1 MTDAT
6 PSFEQLLKNLDQA
19 MFADRHRLR
28 RQLHDLRKKAGDA
41 PIDAERLAQWLE
53 RFQASVAKV
62 EARRRSV
69 PVMRYDDSLPIAA
82 KRDEIKAALEK
93 HQVLVIAGETGSGKT
108 TQLPKICLEI
118 GRGVHGLIGH
128 TQPRRLAAR
137 SVATRVA
144 EEIGTPLGELVG
156 YQVRFEDQSK
166 DSSLIKL
173 MTDGILL
180 AETQHDRFLE
190 KYDTIIVDE
199 AHERSLNIDFLL
211 GYLKTLLPRR
221 PDLKVII
228 TSATIDLERFSQHF
242 NGAPI
247 VEVSG
252 RTYPVETW
260 YRPLSAEVDEDG
272 NRVEDDLTVDQ
283 GILAALDEIDAHEKS
298 IGKRP
303 GDVLVFLPG
312 EREIRDAA
320 EVLRKANLKFTEVLP
335 LYARL
340 TPAEQQKIF
349 QPRPGRK
356 IVLATNVAE
365 TSLTVPGIRYVID
378 SGTARI
384 SRYSYRAKVQRL
396 PIEAVSQASANQRK
410 GRCGRVEPGICIRLY
425 SEEDFLGRPEFTDPE
440 ILRTNLAAVILQ
452 MLHLRLG
459 QIEDFPFI
467 EPPDGKAISDG
478 FNLLQEL
485 SAVNRENQLTP
496 LGRQLARLP
505 IDPRLGRML
514 LEAAKL
520 GSMAEVLIVA
530 SALSVQDVRERPAD
544 RQQQADQ
551 AHAQWKDPDSDFAA
565 LINLWRGFEE
575 QRQALGSNA
584 LRTWCRKNFLNYLR
598 LREWRDAHRQLTL
611 IVRELKLDAQ
621 LRAER
626 ERKGAEATARGQ
638 DRSHKGTDTPRG
650 SGLDREEGGTGAKD
664 RGQDRSNKGTDTPRG
679 SGLDHDEGSAGAKD
693 RGQDRS
699 NKGTSARGS
708 GLDREERN
716 AAAEDRG
723 QDHSH
728 KGANTRRGSGLDR
741 EEGPAGGKDRGQDHS
756 HKGTDTLCGS
766 GLDREEGSAETKADT
781 GQKDRAHAEGPV
793 RTTDKR
799 VNAKLVQQAEAS
811 EAAVRAKSYA
821 AVHKAILS
829 GLLSQ
834 VGHKTEE
841 GDFLG
846 ARQRRFWVHPSS
858 VIGRKKPNW
867 IMAAELV
874 ETTKLFARMVAKIE
888 PDWIEPLAKHLI
900 KTNHFEPHWEK
911 KRGQVVAFEQ
921 VTLYGMIVV
930 ARRPVHFG
938 PIDPPAARELF
949 IREGLVRGEIHSRA
963 KALTANR
970 ELLELFDEL
979 EAKARRRDIIA
990 DEDTLFAYYDAR
1002 LPQDIYQTA
1011 SFETWYKRE
1020 SAKNPQLLVMRD
1032 EDVLARDASEV
1043 TAAQYPDHLR
1053 IGELQL
1059 PLEYHFEPN
1068 HPRDGVTLRVPAPLL
1083 PQLRAERLAWLVPGL
1098 IEAKAVALVRNL
1110 PKAIRKN
1117 FVPVPDFV
1125 KAALSKITFG
1135 EGALPDALG
1144 RELLRM
1150 TGARVPDEAWA
1161 EAALGLESH
1170 LKMNIEVV
1178 DARGKFLGEGRDLA
1192 ELTARFSEASQAALA
1207 PPQQKAEQKPVEAKG
1222 FAQVA
1227 EKAQAKMAG
1236 LSMTVYPALVEENA
1250 VVKEGRFPTQAE
1262 ADYQHRRALQ
1272 RLLLQQLAEPAKYL
1286 RNKLPGLTELALLYR
1301 DMGKVDAL
1309 VEDIL
1314 LASLDS
1320 CILDGEA
1327 QLPRDGAALASLA
1340 ERKRGDWATHAERL
1354 ARLTLDILKLWHGLQ
1369 KRFKGKIDLAQAV
1382 ALNDIKAQLGNL
1394 IYPGFVRETP
1404 TEWLKEYPR
1413 YLKTIEQRFEKIGA
1427 QLQRDRVW
1435 SGELAG
1441 YWEQYQARLNKHQQ
1455 EGKRDPELALYRWM
1469 LEEYR
1474 VSLWAQQLG
1483 TKMAV
1488 SDKRLNKQWS
1498 QVEA

>member
-1 MTDAT
+1 MLDAT
-6 PSFEQLLKNLDQA
+6 PAFDTLLKNLDQT
-19 MFADRHRLR
+19 FSADRHRLR
-28 RQLHDLRKKAGDA
+28 RQLHELRKKPDEAK
-41 PIDAERLAQWLE
+41 LAQWLE
-53 RFQASVAKV
+53 RVQASVARV
-62 EARRRSV
+62 EARRQSV
-69 PVMRYDDSLPIAA
+69 PAIRYDDALPIAA

-156 YQVRFEDQSK
+156 YQVRFEDQSTE
-166 DSSLIKL
+166 STLIKL

-190 KYDTIIVDE
+190 KYDTLIVDE

-211 GYLKTLLPRR
+211 GFLKTLLPRR

-228 TSATIDLERFSQHF
+228 TSATIDLERFSKHF
-242 NGAPI
+242 SGAGLPDAPI
-247 VEVSG
+247 IEVSG
-252 RTYPVETW
+252 RTYPVDTW
-260 YRPLSAEVDEDG
+260 YRPLAAESDEDG
-272 NRVEDDLTVDQ
+272 NRIEDDLTVDQ
-283 GILAALDEIDAHEKS
+283 GILAALDEIEAHEKS

-320 EVLRKANLKFTEVLP
+320 EMLRKANLRFTEVLP

-340 TPAEQQKIF
+340 TPGEQQKIF
-349 QPRPGRK
+349 KPAAGRK

-425 SEEDFLGRPEFTDPE
+425 SEEDFLSRPEFTDPE

-459 QIEDFPFI
+459 DIQDFPFI

-485 SAVNRENQLTP
+485 SAVNRENLLTP

-514 LEAAKL
+514 LEGAVQ
-520 GSMAEVLIVA
+520 GSLAEVLIVA

-544 RQQQADQ
+544 RQQAADQ

-575 QRQALGSNA
+575 KRQELGSGA

-611 IVRELKLDAQ
+611 IARELKL
-621 LRAER
+621 
-626 ERKGAEATARGQ
+626 GAGRSVDDSGQ
-638 DRSHKGTDTPRG
+638 P
-650 SGLDREEGGTGAKD
+650 
-664 RGQDRSNKGTDTPRG
+664 
-679 SGLDHDEGSAGAKD
+679 
-693 RGQDRS
+693 
-699 NKGTSARGS
+699 
-708 GLDREERN
+708 
-716 AAAEDRG
+716 
-723 QDHSH
+723 
-728 KGANTRRGSGLDR
+728 
-741 EEGPAGGKDRGQDHS
+741 
-756 HKGTDTLCGS
+756 
-766 GLDREEGSAETKADT
+766 
-781 GQKDRAHAEGPV
+781 AHADKVRRVEDGKASSTRPSRADSQPV
-793 RTTDKR
+793 PTKDTK
-799 VNAKLVQQAEAS
+799 VNVILRQQAEAS
-811 EAAVRAKSYA
+811 EAAQKAKGYA

-834 VGHKTEE
+834 IGNKTEE

-867 IMAAELV
+867 LMAAELV
-874 ETTKLFARMVAKIE
+874 ETTKLFARMVARIE
-888 PDWIEPLAKHLI
+888 PDWIEPLAGHLI
-900 KTNHFEPHWEK
+900 KKNHFEPHWEK
-911 KRGQVVAFEQ
+911 KRGQVVAYEQ
-921 VTLYGMIVV
+921 VTLFGMIVV
-930 ARRPVHFG
+930 GRRPVHYG

-949 IREGLVRGEIHSRA
+949 IREGLVRGEMHSRA

-1002 LPQDIYQTA
+1002 LPADIYQTA
-1011 SFETWYKRE
+1011 SFENWYKRE
-1020 SAKNPQLLVMRD
+1020 SAKNAQLLVMRD
-1032 EDVLARDASEV
+1032 EDVLARDASEI

-1083 PQLRAERLAWLVPGL
+1083 PQLRNERLDWLVPGL
-1098 IEAKAVALVRNL
+1098 LQTKAVALVRNL
-1110 PKAIRKN
+1110 PKALRKN

-1125 KAALSKITFG
+1125 GAALAKISFG
-1135 EGALPDALG
+1135 EGSLPEALG

-1150 TGARVPDEAWA
+1150 TGARVSDDAWA
-1161 EAALGLESH
+1161 EAAAGLENH

-1192 ELTARFSEASQAALA
+1192 ELTARFAEASQAALA

-1236 LSMTVYPALVEENA
+1236 LSMTVYPALVEEA
-1250 VVKEGRFPTQAE
+1250 GVVKEGRFPTQAE
-1262 ADYQHRRALQ
+1262 AEWQHRRALQ

-1286 RNKLPGLTELALLYR
+1286 RSKLPGLTDLGLLYR

-1327 QLPRDGAALASLA
+1327 PLPRDGAALASLA
-1340 ERKRGDWATHAERL
+1340 EKKRGEWAAHAERL
-1354 ARLTLDILKLWHGLQ
+1354 ARLTLDILKLWHSLQ

-1394 IYPGFVRETP
+1394 VYPGFVRETP
-1404 TEWLKEYPR
+1404 AEWLKEYPR
-1413 YLKTIEQRFEKIGA
+1413 YLKAIEQRFEKIGA

-1441 YWEQYQARLNKHQQ
+1441 YQEHYQARLKKHLQ
-1455 EGKRDPELALYRWM
+1455 EGKRDSELALYRWM

-1483 TKMAV
+1483 TRLPV

-1498 QVEA
+1498 QVQP

>member
-6 PSFEQLLKNLDQA
+6 PAIDTLLKNLDQA
-19 MFADRHRLR
+19 LFADRHRLR
-28 RQLHDLRKKAGDA
+28 RQLHELRKQPDEAK
-41 PIDAERLAQWLE
+41 LAQWLE
-53 RFQASVAKV
+53 RFQASAAKV
-62 EARRRSV
+62 EARRQSV
-69 PVMRYDDSLPIAA
+69 PRIRYDDSLPIAA

-190 KYDTIIVDE
+190 RYDTIIVDE

-211 GYLKTLLPRR
+211 GFLKTLLPRR

-228 TSATIDLERFSQHF
+228 TSATIDLQRFSEHF
-242 NGAPI
+242 DGAPI

-260 YRPLSAEVDEDG
+260 YRPLAAEIDEDG

-283 GILAALDEIDAHEKS
+283 GILAALDEITTHELS
-298 IGKRP
+298 VGKRP

-459 QIEDFPFI
+459 DIQDFPFI

-496 LGRQLARLP
+496 MGRQLARLP

-514 LEAAKL
+514 LEAAQQ
-520 GSMAEVLIVA
+520 GSLAEVLIVA

-544 RQQQADQ
+544 RQQAADQ

-575 QRQALGSNA
+575 KRQELGSNP
-584 LRTWCRKNFLNYLR
+584 LRSWCRKNFLNYLR

-611 IVRELKLDAQ
+611 IARELKLGVGRSVDGSGQ
-621 LRAER
+621 LPHADKARRLEDGEASSTR
-626 ERKGAEATARGQ
+626 PTGANPQPAPT
-638 DRSHKGTDTPRG
+638 TDT
-650 SGLDREEGGTGAKD
+650 K
-664 RGQDRSNKGTDTPRG
+664 
-679 SGLDHDEGSAGAKD
+679 
-693 RGQDRS
+693 
-699 NKGTSARGS
+699 
-708 GLDREERN
+708 
-716 AAAEDRG
+716 
-723 QDHSH
+723 
-728 KGANTRRGSGLDR
+728 
-741 EEGPAGGKDRGQDHS
+741 
-756 HKGTDTLCGS
+756 
-766 GLDREEGSAETKADT
+766 
-781 GQKDRAHAEGPV
+781 
-793 RTTDKR
+793 
-799 VNAKLVQQAEAS
+799 VNVILRQQAEAS
-811 EAAVRAKSYA
+811 EAAQKAKSYA
-821 AVHKAILS
+821 AVHKAILA

-834 VGHKTEE
+834 VGNKTEE

-867 IMAAELV
+867 LMAAELV

-888 PDWIEPLAKHLI
+888 PDWIEPLADHLI
-900 KTNHFEPHWEK
+900 KKNHFEPHWEK
-911 KRGQVVAFEQ
+911 KRGQVVAYEQ

-930 ARRPVHFG
+930 GRRPVHYG

-949 IREGLVRGEIHSRA
+949 IREGLVRGEMHSRA

-970 ELLELFDEL
+970 ELLERLDEL
-979 EAKARRRDIIA
+979 EAKARRRDILA
-990 DEDTLFAYYDAR
+990 DEETLFDYYDAR
-1002 LPQDIYQTA
+1002 LPADIYQTA
-1011 SFETWYKRE
+1011 SFENWYKRE
-1020 SAKNPQLLVMRD
+1020 SAKNPQLLIMRE
-1032 EDVLARDASEV
+1032 EDVLAREASEV
-1043 TAAQYPDHLR
+1043 TAAQYPDHLS

-1083 PQLRAERLAWLVPGL
+1083 PQLRSERLDWLVPGL
-1098 IEAKAVALVRNL
+1098 LETKAVALVRNL
-1110 PKAIRKN
+1110 PKALRKN

-1125 KAALSKITFG
+1125 GAALAKISFG
-1135 EGALPDALG
+1135 EGSLPEALG

-1150 TGARVPDEAWA
+1150 TGARVSDEAWA
-1161 EAALGLESH
+1161 EAAAGLENH

-1192 ELTARFSEASQAALA
+1192 ELTARFAEASQAALA

-1236 LSMTVYPALVEENA
+1236 LSMTVYPALVEEA
-1250 VVKEGRFPTQAE
+1250 GVVKEGRFPTQAE
-1262 ADYQHRRALQ
+1262 AEWQHRRALQ

-1286 RNKLPGLTELALLYR
+1286 RNKLPGLTELGLLYR

-1340 ERKRGDWATHAERL
+1340 ERKRGDWTAHAERL
-1354 ARLTLDILKLWHGLQ
+1354 ARLTLEILKHWHGLQ

-1394 IYPGFVRETP
+1394 VYPGFVRETP
-1404 TEWLKEYPR
+1404 AEWLKEYPR
-1413 YLKTIEQRFEKIGA
+1413 YLKAIEQRFEKIGA

-1441 YWEQYQARLNKHQQ
+1441 YWEQYQARLKKHLQ
-1455 EGKRDPELALYRWM
+1455 EGKRDAELALYRWM

-1483 TKMAV
+1483 TRMAV

-1498 QVEA
+1498 QVEP

>member
-6 PSFEQLLKNLDQA
+6 PAIGTLLNTLDQA
-19 MFADRHRLR
+19 FMADRHRLR
-28 RQLHDLRKKAGDA
+28 RQLLDLQKKGDEA
-41 PIDAERLAQWLE
+41 KLAQWLA

-62 EARRRSV
+62 EARRQGV
-69 PVMRYDDSLPIAA
+69 PSIRYDDQLPIAA

-93 HQVLVIAGETGSGKT
+93 HQVLIIAGETGSGKT

-156 YQVRFEDQSK
+156 YQVRFEDQSS
-166 DSSLIKL
+166 DRTLIKL

-190 KYDTIIVDE
+190 KYDTLIIDE

-211 GYLKTLLPRR
+211 GYLKKLLPRR

-228 TSATIDLERFSQHF
+228 TSATIDLERFSKHF
-242 NGAPI
+242 GGDGLPEAPI
-247 VEVSG
+247 IEVSG

-260 YRPLSAEVDEDG
+260 YRPLTAETDEDG
-272 NRVEDDLTVDQ
+272 NRVEDDLSVDQ
-283 GILAALDEIDAHEKS
+283 GILAALAEIEAHEKS

-320 EVLRKANLKFTEVLP
+320 EVLRKANLRFTEVLP

-340 TPAEQQKIF
+340 SPAEQQRIF
-349 QPRPGRK
+349 RPAAGRK

-378 SGTARI
+378 PGTARI

-459 QIEDFPFI
+459 DIADFPFI
-467 EPPDGKAISDG
+467 EAPDGKAISDG

-485 SAVNRENQLTP
+485 SAVSRENQLTP
-496 LGRQLARLP
+496 LGRQLARIP

-514 LEAAKL
+514 LEAAHQ
-520 GSMAEVLIVA
+520 GSLDEVLIVA
-530 SALSVQDVRERPAD
+530 SALSVQDVRERPSD
-544 RQQQADQ
+544 RQQAADQ
-551 AHAQWKDPDSDFAA
+551 AHAQWKDVDSDFAA

-575 QRQALGSNA
+575 QRQALGSSA
-584 LRTWCRKNFLNYLR
+584 LRSWCRRNFLNYLR

-611 IVRELKLDAQ
+611 ICRELQ
-621 LRAER
+621 LSGSSKAGRGEPARDQRAAAAPQASTPI
-626 ERKGAEATARGQ
+626 KPT
-638 DRSHKGTDTPRG
+638 TDTK
-650 SGLDREEGGTGAKD
+650 L
-664 RGQDRSNKGTDTPRG
+664 
-679 SGLDHDEGSAGAKD
+679 
-693 RGQDRS
+693 
-699 NKGTSARGS
+699 
-708 GLDREERN
+708 
-716 AAAEDRG
+716 
-723 QDHSH
+723 
-728 KGANTRRGSGLDR
+728 
-741 EEGPAGGKDRGQDHS
+741 
-756 HKGTDTLCGS
+756 
-766 GLDREEGSAETKADT
+766 
-781 GQKDRAHAEGPV
+781 
-793 RTTDKR
+793 
-799 VNAKLVQQAEAS
+799 NAKLNQQAEAT
-811 EAAVRAKSYA
+811 EAALRAKGYA
-821 AVHKAILS
+821 AVHKAILA

-834 VGHKTEE
+834 IGQKTED

-858 VIGRKKPNW
+858 VIGRKKPQW
-867 IMAAELV
+867 LMAAELV

-888 PDWIEPLAKHLI
+888 PDWIEPLAGHLI
-900 KTNHFEPHWEK
+900 KKNHFEPHWEK

-921 VTLYGMIVV
+921 VTLYGLIVV
-930 ARRPVHFG
+930 GKRPVHYG

-949 IREGLVRGEIHSRA
+949 IREGLVRGEINSRA
-963 KALTANR
+963 KCLRENR
-970 ELLELFDEL
+970 DLLELLDEL
-979 EAKARRRDIIA
+979 EAKARRRDILA
-990 DEDTLFAYYDAR
+990 DEETLFAYYDAR
-1002 LPQDIYQTA
+1002 LPADIYQTA
-1011 SFETWYKRE
+1011 TFESWYKRE
-1020 SAKNPQLLVMRD
+1020 SAQDPQLLVMRE
-1032 EDVLARDASEV
+1032 EDVLARDASEI
-1043 TAAQYPDHLR
+1043 TAAQYPDQLR
-1053 IGELQL
+1053 IGTLQL
-1059 PLEYHFEPN
+1059 PLTYHFEPN

-1083 PQLRAERLAWLVPGL
+1083 PQLPAERLDWLVPGL
-1098 IEAKAVALVRNL
+1098 IEAKAIALVREL
-1110 PKAIRKN
+1110 PKAMRKN

-1125 KAALSKITFG
+1125 RAALSKITFG
-1135 EGALPDALG
+1135 EGSLPEALG

-1150 TGARVPDEAWA
+1150 TGARVSDEAWA
-1161 EAALGLESH
+1161 HALSAVESH
-1170 LKMNIEVV
+1170 LRMNIEVV
-1178 DARGKFLGEGRDLA
+1178 DGRGKFLGEGRDLA
-1192 ELTARFSEASQAALA
+1192 ELTARFAEASQAALA
-1207 PPQQKAEQKPVEAKG
+1207 IPQTEKTQRPVEAKA
-1222 FAQVA
+1222 FAEVA
-1227 EKAQAKMAG
+1227 ETSQQRIAG
-1236 LSMTVYPALVEENA
+1236 LSMTVFPALVEESG

-1272 RLLLQQLAEPAKYL
+1272 RLLLQQLSEQAKFL
-1286 RNKLPGLTELALLYR
+1286 RGKLPGLTDMGLLYR
-1301 DMGKVDAL
+1301 DLGRIEAL
-1309 VEDIL
+1309 TEDIL

-1320 CILDGEA
+1320 CILEGVA
-1327 QLPRDGAALASLA
+1327 PLPRDGAGLATLA
-1340 ERKRGDWATHAERL
+1340 EQKRGAWTEHAERL
-1354 ARLTLDILKLWHGLQ
+1354 ARLTLEILKLWHSLQ
-1369 KRFKGKIDLAQAV
+1369 KRFKGRIDLAQAV

-1394 IYPGFVRETP
+1394 VYPGFVRDTP
-1404 TEWLKEYPR
+1404 HEWLKEYPR
-1413 YLKTIEQRFEKIGA
+1413 YLKAIEQRLDKVGS

-1441 YWEQYQARLNKHQQ
+1441 YWEQYQARLKKHQQ
-1455 EGKRDPELALYRWM
+1455 EGKRDANLVLYRWM

-1474 VSLWAQQLG
+1474 VSLFAQQLG
-1483 TKMAV
+1483 TRMAV
-1488 SDKRLNKQWS
+1488 SDKRLSKQWAA
-1498 QVEA
+1498 VEG

>member
-6 PSFEQLLKNLDQA
+6 PAFDTLHQNLDQA
-19 MFADRHRLR
+19 FNADRHRLR
-28 RQLHDLRKKAGDA
+28 RQLHELKKKPDEAK
-41 PIDAERLAQWLE
+41 LAQWLE
-53 RFQASVAKV
+53 RFQASAAKV
-62 EARRRSV
+62 EARRQSV
-69 PVMRYDDSLPIAA
+69 PVIRYDDALPIAA

-137 SVATRVA
+137 SVAMRVA

-156 YQVRFEDQSK
+156 YQVRFEDQSS
-166 DSSLIKL
+166 DSTLIKL

-190 KYDTIIVDE
+190 KYDTLIVDE

-211 GYLKTLLPRR
+211 GFLKTLLPRR

-228 TSATIDLERFSQHF
+228 TSATIDLERFSKHF
-242 NGAPI
+242 DDAPI
-247 VEVSG
+247 IEVSG
-252 RTYPVETW
+252 RTYPVDTW
-260 YRPLSAEVDEDG
+260 YRPLAAETDEDG

-283 GILAALDEIDAHEKS
+283 GILAALEEIEAHERS

-320 EVLRKANLKFTEVLP
+320 EMLRKANLRFTEVLP

-349 QPRPGRK
+349 RPAAGRK

-425 SEEDFLGRPEFTDPE
+425 SEEDFLSRPEFTDPE

-459 QIEDFPFI
+459 DIQDFPFI

-514 LEAAKL
+514 LEGAVQ
-520 GSMAEVLIVA
+520 GSLSEVLIVA
-530 SALSVQDVRERPAD
+530 SALSVQDVRERPSD
-544 RQQQADQ
+544 RQQAADQ

-575 QRQALGSNA
+575 KRQELGSGA
-584 LRTWCRKNFLNYLR
+584 LRSWCRKNFLNYLR
-598 LREWRDAHRQLTL
+598 LREWRDAHRQLLL
-611 IVRELKLDAQ
+611 ITRELQ
-621 LRAER
+621 LG
-626 ERKGAEATARGQ
+626 KGKAVDGSGHPPYEKPGVRPNRRVEDGEASSTRPAEAASQPAPT
-638 DRSHKGTDTPRG
+638 KDT
-650 SGLDREEGGTGAKD
+650 K
-664 RGQDRSNKGTDTPRG
+664 
-679 SGLDHDEGSAGAKD
+679 
-693 RGQDRS
+693 
-699 NKGTSARGS
+699 
-708 GLDREERN
+708 
-716 AAAEDRG
+716 
-723 QDHSH
+723 
-728 KGANTRRGSGLDR
+728 
-741 EEGPAGGKDRGQDHS
+741 
-756 HKGTDTLCGS
+756 
-766 GLDREEGSAETKADT
+766 
-781 GQKDRAHAEGPV
+781 
-793 RTTDKR
+793 
-799 VNAKLVQQAEAS
+799 VNVILRQQAEAS
-811 EAAVRAKSYA
+811 EAAQKAKGYA
-821 AVHKAILS
+821 AVHKAILA

-834 VGHKTEE
+834 VGHKTED

-867 IMAAELV
+867 LMAAELV

-888 PDWIEPLAKHLI
+888 PDWIEPLAGHLI
-900 KTNHFEPHWEK
+900 KKNHFEPHWEK
-911 KRGQVVAFEQ
+911 KRGQVVAYEQ
-921 VTLYGMIVV
+921 ITLYGLIVV
-930 ARRPVHFG
+930 GKRPVHYG

-949 IREGLVRGEIHSRA
+949 IREGLVRGEITSRA
-963 KALTANR
+963 RALSANR
-970 ELLELFDEL
+970 ELLERMDEL
-979 EAKARRRDIIA
+979 EAKARRRDILA
-990 DEDTLFAYYDAR
+990 DEETLFAYYDAR
-1002 LPQDIYQTA
+1002 LPADIYQTA
-1011 SFETWYKRE
+1011 SFENWYKRE
-1020 SAKNPQLLVMRD
+1020 SAKDPQLLIMRE
-1032 EDVLARDASEV
+1032 EDVLAREASEV
-1043 TAAQYPDHLR
+1043 TAAHYPDHLR

-1083 PQLRAERLAWLVPGL
+1083 PQLRRERLDWLVPGL

-1110 PKAIRKN
+1110 PKAMRKN

-1125 KAALSKITFG
+1125 GAALARITFG
-1135 EGALPDALG
+1135 EGSLPEALG

-1150 TGARVPDEAWA
+1150 TGARVPEEAWH
-1161 EAALGLESH
+1161 EAAAGLDGH

-1207 PPQQKAEQKPVEAKG
+1207 PPQQKAEQKPVEAQG

-1236 LSMTVYPALVEENA
+1236 LSMTVYPALVEEGG

-1272 RLLLQQLAEPAKYL
+1272 RLLLQQLVEPAKYL
-1286 RNKLPGLTELALLYR
+1286 RNKLPGLTELGLLYR

-1314 LASLDS
+1314 LASLGS

-1340 ERKRGDWATHAERL
+1340 EKKRGDWAAHAERL
-1354 ARLTLDILKLWHGLQ
+1354 ARLTLDILKHSHGLQ

-1382 ALNDIKAQLGNL
+1382 ALNDIKAQLANL
-1394 IYPGFVRETP
+1394 VYPGFVRETP
-1404 TEWLKEYPR
+1404 AEWLKEYPR
-1413 YLKTIEQRFEKIGA
+1413 FLKAIEQRFEKIGA

-1441 YWEQYQARLNKHQQ
+1441 YWERYQTRLKKHQQ
-1455 EGKRDPELALYRWM
+1455 EGKHDPELVAYRWM

-1483 TKMAV
+1483 TKLPV
-1488 SDKRLNKQWS
+1488 SDKRLNKQWG
-1498 QVEA
+1498 QVEP

>member
-1 MTDAT
+1 MPAKRLMTDSNAT
-6 PSFEQLLKNLDQA
+6 ADALLKNLDQTLI
-19 MFADRHRLR
+19 ADRHRLR
-28 RQLHDLRKKAGDA
+28 RQLHELRKNAGD
-41 PIDAERLAQWLE
+41 DARLAQWIE

-62 EARRRSV
+62 EARRASV
-69 PVMRYDDSLPIAA
+69 PAMRYDDQLPIAA

-108 TQLPKICLEI
+108 TQLPKICLEM

-137 SVATRVA
+137 IVATRVA

-156 YQVRFEDQSK
+156 YQVRFEDQSN
-166 DSSLIKL
+166 DSTLIKL

-180 AETQHDRFLE
+180 AETQHDRYLE
-190 KYDTIIVDE
+190 RYDTIIVDE

-211 GYLKTLLPRR
+211 GYLKILLPRR

-242 NGAPI
+242 SGAGLPGAPI

-260 YRPLSAEVDEDG
+260 YRPLAAESDEDG
-272 NRVEDDLTVDQ
+272 NRVEEDLSVDQ
-283 GILAALDEIDAHEKS
+283 GILAALDEIEAHEKS
-298 IGKRP
+298 VGKRP

-320 EVLRKANLKFTEVLP
+320 EMLRKANLRFTEVLP

-349 QPRPGRK
+349 KPAAGRK

-410 GRCGRVEPGICIRLY
+410 GRCGRVEPGICVRLY
-425 SEEDFLGRPEFTDPE
+425 SEEDFLARPAFTDPE

-505 IDPRLGRML
+505 VDPRLGRML
-514 LEAAKL
+514 LEAAQQ
-520 GSMAEVLIVA
+520 GSLEEVLIVA

-544 RQQQADQ
+544 RQQAADQ
-551 AHAQWKDPDSDFAA
+551 AHAQWKDVDSDFAA

-575 QRQALGSNA
+575 KRQELGANP

-611 IVRELKLDAQ
+611 ICRELQLSSDGYRSAQ
-621 LRAER
+621 RHPTKNVPHSAPPAGWVER
-626 ERKGAEATARGQ
+626 S
-638 DRSHKGTDTPRG
+638 DSHAAAQTQANAAPPPTTDT
-650 SGLDREEGGTGAKD
+650 KV
-664 RGQDRSNKGTDTPRG
+664 NVV
-679 SGLDHDEGSAGAKD
+679 
-693 RGQDRS
+693 
-699 NKGTSARGS
+699 AR
-708 GLDREERN
+708 
-716 AAAEDRG
+716 
-723 QDHSH
+723 
-728 KGANTRRGSGLDR
+728 
-741 EEGPAGGKDRGQDHS
+741 
-756 HKGTDTLCGS
+756 
-766 GLDREEGSAETKADT
+766 
-781 GQKDRAHAEGPV
+781 
-793 RTTDKR
+793 
-799 VNAKLVQQAEAS
+799 QQAEAS
-811 EAAVRAKSYA
+811 EAAQRARSYA

-834 VGHKTEE
+834 IGQKTED
-841 GDFLG
+841 GDYLG

-888 PDWIEPLAKHLI
+888 PDWIEPLAAHLI

-911 KRGQVVAFEQ
+911 KRGQVVAYEQ

-930 ARRPVHFG
+930 GRRPVHYG
-938 PIDPPAARELF
+938 PIDPPVARELF
-949 IREGLVRGEIHSRA
+949 IREGLVRGEINSRA
-963 KALTANR
+963 RCLSANR
-970 ELLELFDEL
+970 ELLERLDEL
-979 EAKARRRDIIA
+979 EAKARRRDILA
-990 DEDTLFAYYDAR
+990 DEETLFGYYDAR
-1002 LPQDIYQTA
+1002 IPQDIYQAA
-1011 SFETWYKRE
+1011 SFENWYKRE
-1020 SAKNPQLLVMRD
+1020 SAKNAGLLIMRE
-1032 EDVLARDASEV
+1032 EDVLAREASEV
-1043 TAAQYPDHLR
+1043 TAAQYPDSMH
-1053 IGELQL
+1053 IGELEL
-1059 PLEYHFEPN
+1059 SLEYHFEPN

-1083 PQLRAERLAWLVPGL
+1083 PQLRSERLDWLVPGL
-1098 IEAKAVALVRNL
+1098 LETKAVALVRNL

-1125 KAALSKITFG
+1125 RAALTKVAFA
-1135 EGALPDALG
+1135 EGSLPESLG
-1144 RELLRM
+1144 RELQRM
-1150 TGARVPDEAWA
+1150 TGARVSEDAWA
-1161 EAALGLESH
+1161 EAAAQLDGH

-1192 ELTARFSEASQAALA
+1192 ELTARFAEASQAALA
-1207 PPQQKAEQKPVEAKG
+1207 IPQTQKQQGPVEARA
-1222 FAQVA
+1222 FAEVA
-1227 EKAQAKMAG
+1227 EKTQQKVAG
-1236 LSMTVYPALVEENA
+1236 LSMTVYPALVEEGGT
-1250 VVKEGRFPTQAE
+1250 VKEGRFPTQAE
-1262 ADYQHRRALQ
+1262 AEYQHRRALQ
-1272 RLLLQQLAEPAKYL
+1272 RLLLQQLAEPAKFL
-1286 RNKLPGLTELALLYR
+1286 RNKLPGLTELGLLYR
-1301 DMGKVDAL
+1301 ELGRVDAL

-1320 CILDGEA
+1320 CVLDGEA
-1327 QLPRDGAALASLA
+1327 TLPRDGAALAALA
-1340 ERKRGDWATHAERL
+1340 GKKRGAWTEHAERL
-1354 ARLTLDILKLWHGLQ
+1354 AKLVLDILKLWHGLQ

-1382 ALNDIKAQLGNL
+1382 ALNDIKAQLGRL

-1404 TEWLKEYPR
+1404 AEWLREYPR
-1413 YLKTIEQRFEKIGA
+1413 YLKAVEQRFDKIGA

-1441 YWEQYQARLNKHQQ
+1441 YWEQYQARLAKHAQ
-1455 EGKRDPELALYRWM
+1455 EGKRDPELQLYRWM

-1474 VSLWAQQLG
+1474 VSLFAQQLG
-1483 TKMAV
+1483 TRMAV
-1488 SDKRLNKQWS
+1488 SDKRLSKQWAA
-1498 QVEA
+1498 VEG

>member
-6 PSFEQLLKNLDQA
+6 PAFDTLHKNLDQA
-19 MFADRHRLR
+19 FSADRHRLR
-28 RQLHDLRKKAGDA
+28 RQLHELRKKPDESKLG
-41 PIDAERLAQWLE
+41 QWLE

-62 EARRRSV
+62 ETRRQSV
-69 PVMRYDDSLPIAA
+69 PAIRYDDALPIAA

-144 EEIGTPLGELVG
+144 EEIGAPLGELVG
-156 YQVRFEDQSK
+156 YQVRFEDQSTERT
-166 DSSLIKL
+166 LIKL

-190 KYDTIIVDE
+190 KYDTLIVDE

-211 GYLKTLLPRR
+211 GFLKTLLPRR

-228 TSATIDLERFSQHF
+228 TSATIDLERFSKHF
-242 NGAPI
+242 NDAPI
-247 VEVSG
+247 IEVSG

-260 YRPLSAEVDEDG
+260 YRPLAAETDEDG

-283 GILAALDEIDAHEKS
+283 GILAALDEIEAHEKS

-312 EREIRDAA
+312 EREIREAA
-320 EVLRKANLKFTEVLP
+320 EMLRKANLRFTEVLP

-340 TPAEQQKIF
+340 TPGEQQKIF
-349 QPRPGRK
+349 KPAAGRK

-425 SEEDFLGRPEFTDPE
+425 SEEDFLSRPEFTDPE

-459 QIEDFPFI
+459 DIQDFPFI

-505 IDPRLGRML
+505 IDPRLGRMM
-514 LEAAKL
+514 LEAAQQ
-520 GSMAEVLIVA
+520 GSLAEVLIVA

-575 QRQALGSNA
+575 KRQELGSNP
-584 LRTWCRKNFLNYLR
+584 LRSWCRKNFLNYLR

-611 IVRELKLDAQ
+611 IARELKLGAGKAVDGSGHPPYAKSGS
-621 LRAER
+621 RRVENAEGFSTR
-626 ERKGAEATARGQ
+626 PAEAVPT
-638 DRSHKGTDTPRG
+638 TDT
-650 SGLDREEGGTGAKD
+650 K
-664 RGQDRSNKGTDTPRG
+664 
-679 SGLDHDEGSAGAKD
+679 
-693 RGQDRS
+693 
-699 NKGTSARGS
+699 
-708 GLDREERN
+708 
-716 AAAEDRG
+716 
-723 QDHSH
+723 
-728 KGANTRRGSGLDR
+728 
-741 EEGPAGGKDRGQDHS
+741 
-756 HKGTDTLCGS
+756 
-766 GLDREEGSAETKADT
+766 
-781 GQKDRAHAEGPV
+781 
-793 RTTDKR
+793 
-799 VNAKLVQQAEAS
+799 VNAIVRQQAEAS
-811 EAAVRAKSYA
+811 EAAQKAKSYA
-821 AVHKAILS
+821 AVHKAILA

-834 VGHKTEE
+834 IGHKTEE

-846 ARQRRFWVHPSS
+846 ARQRRFWIHPSS
-858 VIGRKKPNW
+858 VIGRKKPSW

-888 PDWIEPLAKHLI
+888 PEWIEPLAGHLI
-900 KTNHFEPHWEK
+900 KKNHFEPHWEK
-911 KRGQVVAFEQ
+911 KRGQVVAYEQ
-921 VTLYGMIVV
+921 VTLYGLIVV
-930 ARRPVHFG
+930 GKRPVHYG
-938 PIDPPAARELF
+938 PVDPLAARELF
-949 IREGLVRGEIHSRA
+949 IREGLVRGEINSRA
-963 KALTANR
+963 RALSANR
-970 ELLELFDEL
+970 QLLERMDEL
-979 EAKARRRDIIA
+979 EAKARRRDILA
-990 DEDTLFAYYDAR
+990 DEETLYAYYEAR
-1002 LPQDIYQTA
+1002 LPADIYQTA
-1011 SFETWYKRE
+1011 SFENWYKRE
-1020 SAKNPQLLVMRD
+1020 SQKNPQLLVMRE
-1032 EDVLARDASEV
+1032 EDVLARDAREV
-1043 TAAQYPDHLR
+1043 TAAQYPDTLR

-1059 PLEYHFEPN
+1059 PLDYHFEPN

-1083 PQLRAERLAWLVPGL
+1083 PQLRAERLDWLVPGL

-1125 KAALSKITFG
+1125 GAALGKIAFG
-1135 EGALPDALG
+1135 DGALPEALG

-1161 EAALGLESH
+1161 EAAAGLDSH

-1192 ELTARFSEASQAALA
+1192 ELTARFNEASQAALA

-1222 FAQVA
+1222 FAQIA

-1236 LSMTVYPALVEENA
+1236 LSMTVYPALVEEGG

-1262 ADYQHRRALQ
+1262 AEYQHRRALQ

-1286 RNKLPGLTELALLYR
+1286 RSKLPGLTELGLLYR

-1320 CILDGEA
+1320 CILDGETP
-1327 QLPRDGAALASLA
+1327 LPRDGAALASLA
-1340 ERKRGDWATHAERL
+1340 EKKRGDWTGHAERL
-1354 ARLTLDILKLWHGLQ
+1354 ARLVLDILKHWHGLQ
-1369 KRFKGKIDLAQAV
+1369 KRFKGRIDLAQAV
-1382 ALNDIKAQLGNL
+1382 ALNDIKAQLANFVF
-1394 IYPGFVRETP
+1394 PGFVRETP
-1404 TEWLKEYPR
+1404 AQWLREYPR
-1413 YLKTIEQRFEKIGA
+1413 YLKAIEQRFEKIGA

-1441 YWEQYQARLNKHQQ
+1441 YWEQYQARLKKHQQ
-1455 EGKRDPELALYRWM
+1455 EGKRDPELIQYRWM

-1483 TKMAV
+1483 TKMPV

-1498 QVEA
+1498 QVEP